1 MGRPDFYT
9 SYAGIIRIRFKGP
22 ETAFLSLHLSR
33 EGSQRPCVR
42 LSCGW
47 PYFSMLF
54 QIVKPKH
61 EFNFAC
67 GIAVFGAEGKKTAIH
82 RPEEPYEGLPP

>member
-47 PYFSMLF
+47 PYSSTLF
-54 QIVKPKH
+54 EIVK
-61 EFNFAC
+61 
-67 GIAVFGAEGKKTAIH
+67 AEKAILILYVELR
-82 RPEEPYEGLPP
+82 RPEQRVAE

>member
-22 ETAFLSLHLSR
+22 ETAFLPLHLSR

-47 PYFSMLF
+47 PYSSTLF
-54 QIVKPKH
+54 EIVKTEK
-61 EFNFAC
+61 
-67 GIAVFGAEGKKTAIH
+67 AILILH
-82 RPEEPYEGLPP
+82 VELRRPEQRVAE